1 MVSLFDGISQMTC
14 NGQNSSN
21 GLPFFGQSC
30 WDNSG
35 SLVTVTPGATEVIK
49 AVWIIF
55 ATIAILTLNILMIVV
70 LHSRN
75 HSRYLRQQP
84 RMFMTSLACT
94 DLAVGLF
101 VTPFSVFPALY
112 RCWPFGRFLCAMEA
126 LLISALFHESTLA
139 LMCVAID
146 RYICIVFPLQYHT
159 WMTRKVLTS
168 FSYHNNY
175 TSNKVCLLMILS
187 SWFFSVTA
195 YCIMIYPSGDYY
207 FDTDGIQVCEPYYA
221 NKTIIILACT
231 LFFFP
236 PLVIILFCYVA
247 ILYIA
252 RKQIRTVYVAPSTI
266 DDNIRRCSSVQE
278 IQTKEKIRNY
288 RSALTV
294 AAIALGFVAGV
305 TPWTMTQLI
314 TSVLESSPSSD
325 LEFTVTWIAVSNS
338 FWNPIIYGVLNKSFR
353 SIALDILRRM
363 FWKAQ
368 PSFDPTAMAT
378 NAHLETHG
386 R

>member
-207 FDTDGIQVCEPYYA
+207 FDTDGIQ
-221 NKTIIILACT
+221 
-231 LFFFP
+231 
-236 PLVIILFCYVA
+236 
-247 ILYIA
+247 
-252 RKQIRTVYVAPSTI
+252 
-266 DDNIRRCSSVQE
+266 

>member
-1 MVSLFDGISQMTC
+1 MASLFDGTGQTTC

-21 GLPFFGQSC
+21 DLPFFGQSC
-30 WDNSG
+30 WDDTG
-35 SLVTVTPGATEVIK
+35 WLVTVTPGALEVTK

-55 ATIAILTLNILMIVV
+55 VTVAILTLNILMIVV
-70 LHSRN
+70 LHSQH

-112 RCWPFGRFLCAMEA
+112 RCWPFGRFVCAMEA

-146 RYICIVFPLQYHT
+146 RYICIAFPLQYHT
-159 WMTRKVLTS
+159 WMTRKVCLT
-168 FSYHNNY
+168 
-175 TSNKVCLLMILS
+175 MILS

-195 YCIMIYPSGDYY
+195 YCVMIYPSGHYY
-207 FDTDGIQVCEPYYA
+207 FDSDGIQVCEPYYA

-236 PLVIILFCYVA
+236 PLIIILFCYVV

-266 DDNIRRCSSVQE
+266 DDNIRQCSCVQE

-353 SIALDILRRM
+353 SIAFNIIYRI

-368 PSFDPTAMAT
+368 RPFDPNAIAT
-378 NAHLETHG
+378 NAHLETNG